1 MMPRDGQHVSWPAL
15 VGRNRARYPL
25 LTGKNLSAQEASHGA
40 LSTRCCRRTGC
51 STARGSLLASWPS
64 ARRASSVIAR
74 MLSTQ
79 DLERAFLE
87 RSQGLAREAYAQRSS
102 SRSAVE

>member
-1 MMPRDGQHVSWPAL
+1 
-15 VGRNRARYPL
+15 
-25 LTGKNLSAQEASHGA
+25 
-40 LSTRCCRRTGC
+40 
-51 STARGSLLASWPS
+51 
-64 ARRASSVIAR
+64 

>member
-1 MMPRDGQHVSWPAL
+1 
-15 VGRNRARYPL
+15 
-25 LTGKNLSAQEASHGA
+25 
-40 LSTRCCRRTGC
+40 
-51 STARGSLLASWPS
+51 
-64 ARRASSVIAR
+64 

-79 DLERAFLE
+79 DLERAFLDE